1 MSETSR
7 DSIIFQTLRV
17 HLPSQAPPR
26 ESSLL
31 RMSWLEAETEQE
43 EERGPHEDRRN

>member
-1 MSETSR
+1 MPETSR

-17 HLPSQAPPR
+17 HLPSQAQTR

-31 RMSWLEAETEQE
+31 RMSWLEADTEQK
-43 EERGPHEDRRN
+43 EERGPEGDKRN